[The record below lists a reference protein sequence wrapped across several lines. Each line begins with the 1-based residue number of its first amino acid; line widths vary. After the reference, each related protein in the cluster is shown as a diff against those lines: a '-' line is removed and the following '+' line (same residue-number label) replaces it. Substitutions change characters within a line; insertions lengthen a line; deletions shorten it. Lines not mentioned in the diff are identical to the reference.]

1 MEVTSPRVTPA
12 VAAPPAA
19 GTAAPERLLSATH
32 PRSDDVQPV
41 PSRRMLSKQKSVFSS
56 LMREST
62 EEATAKVRVC
72 YY

>member
-1 MEVTSPRVTPA
+1 MEATSPRVTPA
-12 VAAPPAA
+12 VAAPSA

-56 LMREST
+56 LMREGT